1 MNEKKQNQAV
11 LLDNLV
17 YLTCKIEEDAVT
29 HEIKKVLVDPTKFDN
44 VGKYV
49 QKLIDDGEEGCL
61 IKDEDGTERYPGSI
75 EWKEWKEWK
84 EVLNAIKA
92 DKELSSMK
100 ISECYDRQNAGS
112 NDQFE
117 KYLDKKFGKNRYSG
131 ETKIMVFTKGDS
143 KKDSFVIFRGTA
155 GDKEWAD
162 NTLLYQ
168 RGDTPANKEALAYMN
183 YLS

>member
-17 YLTCKIEEDAVT
+17 YLTCKVEVEDAVT

-44 VGKYV
+44 VGAYV
-49 QKLIDDGEEGCL
+49 DVLLKEGKNGCL
-61 IKDEDGTERYPGSI
+61 IKDKDGKEGYPGSI
-75 EWKEWKEWK
+75 EWKEWK

>member
-1 MNEKKQNQAV
+1 
-11 LLDNLV
+11 
-17 YLTCKIEEDAVT
+17 
-29 HEIKKVLVDPTKFDN
+29 
-44 VGKYV
+44 
-49 QKLIDDGEEGCL
+49 
-61 IKDEDGTERYPGSI
+61 
-75 EWKEWKEWK
+75 
-84 EVLNAIKA
+84 
-92 DKELSSMK
+92 MK

-162 NTLLYQ
+162 NAEGGYQ
-168 RGDTPANKEALAYMN
+168 EQTRLQKKALDYINRLGGMGYSDVTTSGHSKEAN
-183 YLS
+183 